1 MTSLRDAFD
10 IKVKQ
15 KRQDILNDYQIFPD
29 KKLLDNL
36 RTEIVEAL
44 IDHEMPSDI
53 TVLIICSSLINETL
67 SSREI
72 TPSISI

>member
-36 RTEIVEAL
+36 RTEDRKSV
-44 IDHEMPSDI
+44 
-53 TVLIICSSLINETL
+53 V
-67 SSREI
+67 
-72 TPSISI
+72 